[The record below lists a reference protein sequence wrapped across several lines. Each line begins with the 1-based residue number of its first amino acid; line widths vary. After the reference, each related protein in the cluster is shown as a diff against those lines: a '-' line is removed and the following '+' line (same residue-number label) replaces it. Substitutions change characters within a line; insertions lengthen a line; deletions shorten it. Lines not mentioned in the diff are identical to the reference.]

1 MLHCCSLPKQVA
13 HIAVPMVMSY
23 TISKAIEVKIMILLQ
38 VNQLSKY
45 FAADLILSNIK
56 LEIQTN
62 DRVALVGRNGA
73 GKSTLLK
80 IIAGYE
86 SHDGGEII
94 RPKGTMIGYLAQNTG
109 LESEKSIWDEMLSVF
124 DHLHKMEKDLRI
136 LEEKMSDPG
145 ILSNETEYEKI
156 LKDYDLL
163 QVDFKEKGGYQYEAD
178 IRSVLHGLNFQS
190 FDYSTKISTLS
201 GGQKT
206 RLALA
211 KLLLTHPD
219 ILILD
224 EPTNHLDIDTL
235 SWLEQYLQGYDG
247 AVLIVSHDRYFLD
260 KVVNQVYEIS
270 RHQLSKF
277 PGNYSSYLEQKAE
290 NYERDIRLYEKQQD
304 EIAKLQDFI
313 QRNLARASTTK
324 RAQSRRKQL
333 EKIDRMDKPKG
344 DEKSASFSFQI
355 ERQSGNDVLKVNSLS
370 VGYQEEVVSDNI
382 SFNLSRG
389 DSTALVGPNGVGK
402 STLLKTIVEKLPSI
416 AGDIQYG
423 SNITIGY
430 YDQEQAELSSNK
442 KVLNELW
449 DDYPLMPEKEI
460 RTVLGNFL
468 FSGDDVLK
476 IVSTL
481 SGGEKA
487 RLALAKL
494 MMQKSNFLILD
505 EPTNHLDLD
514 SKEVLE
520 NALIDYP
527 GTILFVSHDRY
538 FINRIAT
545 KVLELDRGGA
555 TEYLGDYDYYVEKKL
570 EQEELQALAEQ
581 AAKTAGTATEPARQ
595 DKTSYQQDKETK
607 KLERQRKRRME
618 EVEAMIE
625 QLELEVAEYEE
636 QLCDPEVFQ
645 DHEKAL
651 DINNKIEAA
660 KEKLD
665 ELMEEW
671 TELA

>member
-1 MLHCCSLPKQVA
+1 M
-13 HIAVPMVMSY
+13 
-23 TISKAIEVKIMILLQ
+23 MILLQ
-38 VNQLSKY
+38 VNQLTKY
-45 FAADLILSNIK
+45 FAADLILTNIK
-56 LEIQTN
+56 FEIQN
-62 DRVALVGRNGA
+62 HDRVALVGRNGA

-80 IIAGYE
+80 IIAGHE
-86 SHDGGEII
+86 SHDSGEII
-94 RPKGTMIGYLAQNTG
+94 RPKGTTIGYLAQNTG
-109 LESEKSIWDEMLSVF
+109 LESAKSIWDEMLSVF
-124 DHLHKMEKDLRI
+124 AHLQNMEKDLRR
-136 LEEKMSDPG
+136 LEANMSDQEFLTNPAEHDRV
-145 ILSNETEYEKI
+145 LKEY
-156 LKDYDLL
+156 DFL
-163 QVDFKEKGGYQYEAD
+163 QIEFKEKGGYQYEAD
-178 IRSVLHGLNFQS
+178 IRSVLHGLNFHS

-211 KLLLTHPD
+211 KLLLTRPD

-235 SWLEQYLQGYDG
+235 AWLEQYLQGYDG

-270 RHQLSKF
+270 RHQLVKF
-277 PGNYSSYLEQKAE
+277 PGNYSAYLNQKAE
-290 NYERDIRLYEKQQD
+290 NYERDLKQFEKQQD
-304 EIAKLQDFI
+304 EISKLQDFI

-333 EKIDRMDKPKG
+333 EKIDRMDRPLG
-344 DEKSASFSFQI
+344 DEKSASFGFQI
-355 ERQSGNDVLKVNSLS
+355 DRQSGNDVLKIDSLAI
-370 VGYQEEVVSDNI
+370 GYGAEKVSENI
-382 SFNLSRG
+382 SVSLSRG

-402 STLLKTIVEKLPSI
+402 STLLKTIVEKLSSLSGSI
-416 AGDIQYG
+416 HYG
-423 SNITIGY
+423 SGVSISY
-430 YDQEQAELSSNK
+430 YDQEQAELNSTK

-449 DDYPLMPEKEI
+449 DDYPLKSEKEI

-494 MMQKSNFLILD
+494 MLEKANFLILD

-545 KVLELDRGGA
+545 KIIELDRNGA
-555 TEYLGDYDYYVEKKL
+555 TEFLGDYDYYLEKKL
-570 EQEELQALAEQ
+570 EQLELLALEQEKALGKAPAGQQA
-581 AAKTAGTATEPARQ
+581 KP
-595 DKTSYQQDKETK
+595 DKSAYQQDKETK
-607 KLERQRKRRME
+607 KIERQRKRRME
-618 EVEAMIE
+618 EVEASIE
-625 QLELEVAEYEE
+625 ELEQALAEYE
-636 QLCDPEVFQ
+636 QLLCDPAVFQ
-645 DHEKAL
+645 DHEKTSE
-651 DINNKIEAA
+651 INNKVEAA
-660 KEKLD
+660 KAKLD